1 MAISTRKKDIKIK
14 LKNGKTKT
22 KTITQYRYHA
32 YYTDESGN
40 RKLKGS
46 KWFDTK
52 EECEREEYE
61 FKNQNTHT
69 TKVNL
74 GLVGHKCIEDKKDRI
89 TLTSY
94 KEQMMI
100 FDTWFKSL
108 HNIPI
113 DKVKPHQIK
122 ACMVPYMHLSTN
134 RKNKGYDILNTIFKY
149 AMIYYGLESNP
160 MDRIERFKKTDEE
173 RLRRMNIWTID
184 QFNTF
189 YEALPDILKYK
200 ALFRFLFFTGL
211 RRNEALSLTWND
223 FDGSS
228 VHVWRQWQDEKWS
241 VLKTKN
247 SERTVSL
254 DSVTIG
260 LLYQL
265 KAEQEQDEYYSSD
278 WFIFNG
284 PKQISTSMID
294 VVKNKTIEQTGLPY
308 IRVHDFRHS
317 HASYL
322 ISNGANMY
330 AVSRRLGHSSIQM
343 TIDRYTHFIPK
354 EKDPLVELMECNNC
368 VTNFGKSS
376 ENATIY
382 AQNEPINKAKYH

>member
-1 MAISTRKKDIKIK
+1 MAISTRKKDIKVK
-14 LKNGKTKT
+14 LKNGKERT
-22 KTITQYRYHA
+22 KTITQYRYKVW
-32 YYTDESGN
+32 YTDESGN
-40 RKLKGS
+40 RKQKSS

-52 EECEREEYE
+52 EECEKEEYE

-69 TKVNL
+69 TRVNL

-122 ACMVPYMHLSTN
+122 ACLVPYSHLSTN

-160 MDRIERFKKTDEE
+160 IDRIERFKKTDEE

-184 QFNTF
+184 QFQVF

-265 KAEQEQDEYYSSD
+265 KEEQEQDEYFSLD

-343 TIDRYTHFIPK
+343 TIDRYTHFIPQ
-354 EKDPLVELMECNNC
+354 EKDPLVALMECHNHA
-368 VTNFGKSS
+368 TFSEKSS

-382 AQNEPINKAKYH
+382 ANNNAINKAKYH